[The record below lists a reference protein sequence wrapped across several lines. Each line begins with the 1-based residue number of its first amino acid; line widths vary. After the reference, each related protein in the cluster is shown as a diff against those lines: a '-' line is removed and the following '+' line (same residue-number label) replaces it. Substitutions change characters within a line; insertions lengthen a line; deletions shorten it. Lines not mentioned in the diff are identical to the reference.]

1 MYYKNKII
9 NDHTLEVK
17 KNANNRSYIHH
28 ILNTKKGERD
38 NKSEPYKNN
47 EREVHILTMLFQTN
61 RFTHK
66 RAQFLYGTLSKKPV
80 LVLQYISLGSLKFFS
95 S

>member
-61 RFTHK
+61 RSSIS
-66 RAQFLYGTLSKKPV
+66 LYGTLSKKPV